1 MLKHWNCKNLI
12 SSICKKFITR
22 QINQIENPLVKVSSK
37 ISFYCSQNFRSVAL
51 IDLEKN
57 VYVSQNQQF
66 WAKKIALLN
75 AFFEV

>member
-57 VYVSQNQQF
+57 VSQNQQF
-66 WAKKIALLN
+66 GAKKIAFLN